1 MAKNVTNAVNAE
13 LLDAESVS
21 LTIWKSISICRIP
34 AITWYSKINTL
45 KRTNVLKKIDELY
58 DSMNKANESWLAS
71 KILNKYAE
79 KGRTI
84 KKISIPD
91 TLWDIDNN
99 ADIGSWIL
107 NKLI

>member
-1 MAKNVTNAVNAE
+1 MCIR
-13 LLDAESVS
+13 D
-21 LTIWKSISICRIP
+21 R
-34 AITWYSKINTL
+34 

-58 DSMNKANESWLAS
+58 DSMNKVNESWLAS

-91 TLWDIDNN
+91 TL
-99 ADIGSWIL
+99 
-107 NKLI
+107 

>member
-1 MAKNVTNAVNAE
+1 MTAYVTNVVNAE
-13 LLDAESVS
+13 LLDADSVS
-21 LTIWKSISICRIP
+21 LTKLKSISICRIP

-58 DSMNKANESWLAS
+58 ESMNKANESWLAS

-84 KKISIPD
+84 KKIKIPD
-91 TLWDIDNN
+91 TL
-99 ADIGSWIL
+99 
-107 NKLI
+107 

>member
-1 MAKNVTNAVNAE
+1 MSHNIVNGAIAENVIKAIIAE
-13 LLDAESVS
+13 VVDAERVS
-21 LTIWKSISICRIP
+21 PTKWKSISICRIP

-58 DSMNKANESWLAS
+58 ESMNKANESWLAS

-84 KKISIPD
+84 KKIKIPD
-91 TLWDIDNN
+91 TL
-99 ADIGSWIL
+99 
-107 NKLI
+107 